1 MAVALYIV
9 AEREVPG
16 LDVFVSGKA
25 LGHSEHLDLLAEAAD
40 VKSLMEFYSQ
50 DPMDAELALEDDEIE
65 PTEGGF
71 PPPEWY
77 SSEEG
82 LKTVRGLLSYLT
94 EHPSAV
100 PGVPALVQDL
110 QEFESV
116 LSRLASEGV
125 RWHLAVDY

>member
-1 MAVALYIV
+1 MSVTLYIV
-9 AEREVPG
+9 AEREIPG

-25 LGHSEHLDLLAEAAD
+25 LGHSEHVDLLAEAAG

-50 DPMDAELALEDDEIE
+50 DPMDAELFPEDKAIE
-65 PTEGGF
+65 PPEGGF

-77 SSEEG
+77 SADDG
-82 LKTVRGLLSYLT
+82 LRTVWGLLSYLN
-94 EHPSAV
+94 EHPYAV
-100 PGVPALVQDL
+100 PDVPALIEDL
-110 QEFESV
+110 REFDSV